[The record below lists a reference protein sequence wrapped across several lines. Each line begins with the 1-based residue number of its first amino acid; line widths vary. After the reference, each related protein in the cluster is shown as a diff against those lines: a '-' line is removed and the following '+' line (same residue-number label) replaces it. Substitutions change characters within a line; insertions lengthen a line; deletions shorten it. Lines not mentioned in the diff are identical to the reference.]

1 MNLKL
6 REFREHLGLT
16 QKQLAKEMKKSVGT
30 IQSWEGGFSSPNA
43 EALWNMC
50 EFFGTDPN
58 EILGWYDEHPGD
70 RPSSATSR
78 EESALLDNY
87 RAAPAEGRSTITAVA
102 QMACGQ
108 EARGTSSEGSEAV

>member
-6 REFREHLGLT
+6 REYREARGLT
-16 QKQLAKEMKKSVGT
+16 QQAMGAELKKSFRT
-30 IQSWEGGFSSPNA
+30 IQSWERGESYPNA

-108 EARGTSSEGSEAV
+108 EPPGTSSDEAEAV